1 MPYKWTEKAPE
12 GELFEDAYGTCG
24 KTRIACDCCY
34 GTGVDYD
41 ETCVGCG
48 GLGWVVENEECP

>member
-24 KTRIACDCCY
+24 KKIGRAH
-34 GTGVDYD
+34 V
-41 ETCVGCG
+41 
-48 GLGWVVENEECP
+48 